1 MRDVEEA
8 HTAERADEEDD
19 VKPAVV
25 EIKLQVA
32 QHLCDDRPAKDSSTM
47 TSSQSNRSQSCP
59 LARNSTELFRQQVYQ
74 YYLRHVHMCLRTSAQ
89 PHESYLYSSGMFM
102 RMSRTDEMKY
112 IP

>member
-32 QHLCDDRPAKDSSTM
+32 QHLCDDRPAKDST
-47 TSSQSNRSQSCP
+47 
-59 LARNSTELFRQQVYQ
+59 V
-74 YYLRHVHMCLRTSAQ
+74 TSA
-89 PHESYLYSSGMFM
+89 
-102 RMSRTDEMKY
+102 
-112 IP
+112 

>member
-32 QHLCDDRPAKDSSTM
+32 QHLCDDRPTKDSSTM
-47 TSSQSNRSQSCP
+47 TSSQSHRSP
-59 LARNSTELFRQQVYQ
+59 VTFLTANSIELRV
-74 YYLRHVHMCLRTSAQ
+74 S
-89 PHESYLYSSGMFM
+89 
-102 RMSRTDEMKY
+102 KY
-112 IP
+112 IYTIMYIIVRT